1 MYIMKCEWL
10 KNESNY
16 FVTLVLSVD
25 PATSSD
31 CYKCEL
37 ISRYL

>member
-1 MYIMKCEWL
+1 MKCEWL
-10 KNESNY
+10 KNESK
-16 FVTLVLSVD
+16 VD

-37 ISRYL
+37 TSALAAI